1 MTRFLKTVSLVGA
14 CLIAAGALLAVGGAV
29 GGGYRF
35 LSQTQNG
42 FNLVGWSLTNHYRG
56 NPLSAGSQAS
66 LAAFHSINVTG
77 PLLDLVLK
85 PSEDER
91 YSIVI
96 ESSNDLTPPAYRVE
110 NGTLFVE
117 SNWPVQLKPNLK
129 GRTYR
134 ATILYPAGVLFD
146 SVSIDSAACD
156 LSIDNAQSQNT
167 VLKLDIGDVKISGS
181 SLGQFQHISNIG
193 DLRIEDSAA
202 GNTSVTLNIGA
213 FKGENFD
220 TDGLTVDL
228 NMGDLGLSGQLL
240 GKTEVSV
247 DMGQANL
254 EPTLPEDEYYVE
266 LKGMARNDSL
276 GSPNAPNQ
284 IHVRVPMGETHVT
297 FNS

>member
-1 MTRFLKTVSLVGA
+1 MTKFLKSVSLIGV
-14 CLIAAGALLAVGGAV
+14 CLIALGALLAVGGALR
-29 GGGYRF
+29 GGHRY
-35 LSQTQNG
+35 LLQTQNG
-42 FNLVGWSLTNHYRG
+42 VNFLGWSLIGHHQENF
-56 NPLSAGSQAS
+56 LSAGSQADLS
-66 LAAFHSINVTG
+66 AFHSIKVTG
-77 PLLDLVLK
+77 PLLDLKLK
-85 PSEDER
+85 PSEDGR
-91 YSIVI
+91 YSIVM
-96 ESSNDLTPPAYRVE
+96 ESSNDLTPPSYRVE

-117 SNWPVQLKPNLK
+117 SNWPGQLKPNLK

-134 ATILYPAGVLFD
+134 ATILYPAGAIFD

-156 LSIDNAQSQNT
+156 LSIDNAQSQST
-167 VLKLDIGDVKISGS
+167 VLKLDIGDVKISGA
-181 SLGQFQHISNIG
+181 SLGQFQLISNIG

-202 GNTSVTLNIGA
+202 GNTSVTLNIGE

-228 NMGDLGLSGQLL
+228 NMGDLGLSGQLR